1 MLADH
6 ASAAAGDV
14 FAWRSAGATM
24 QRAHGVGR
32 LGFALRDGRTAVMT
46 CYQEAGLRI
55 RMPRV
60 EPGAP
65 LEAVVINTA
74 GGITGGDRFTLDID
88 AGEGTRAVV
97 TSQAA
102 EKVYRSSGAVGTFS
116 TAIRVG
122 QGASMAWLPQE
133 AILFD
138 GSALDRSLDITMA
151 ADSTVLAVESVVFGR
166 LARGESV
173 ATGRLFDRW
182 RIRRGGRLVYAE
194 GLRFDGAVAARLDAK
209 ACAAGAIAQRASFWW
224 LPMRSSGS
232 IPCANGPRL
241 SASVAWRRGSA
252 ASTACCRCGCLPA
265 TPLPCVPDLWTYWST
280 CTAPCRACGPAEE
293 GR

>member
-209 ACAAGAIAQRASFWW
+209 ACAAGAIA
-224 LPMRSSGS
+224 
-232 IPCANGPRL
+232 
-241 SASVAWRRGSA
+241 A
-252 ASTACCRCGCLPA
+252 ASLVLVAADAEQRVDTVRERTEALCERGVEAGVSGFDGMLSLRLLARDPFA
-265 TPLPCVPDLWTYWST
+265 MRTGLVDILEHLHGPLPRVWS
-280 CTAPCRACGPAEE
+280 C
-293 GR
+293 